1 MSDTPEPAGGT
12 TPAAV
17 QLIELTPEAVA
28 ALGRLAGSLGLAA
41 TRIDLSGCA
50 DKAEFLRRC
59 ALALEFP
66 AWFGGNWDAF
76 FDCLADL
83 SWRPAAGHLLL
94 LEHTG
99 DMRRHAPEALD
110 TAIAILG
117 DAAVAW
123 QERGVPF
130 RAFVDDGQGP
140 LAGG

>member
-1 MSDTPEPAGGT
+1 MSDTPDSASGVPQ
-12 TPAAV
+12 AAV

-28 ALGRLAGSLGLAA
+28 ALVRLAGSLGLAT
-41 TRIDLSGCA
+41 TRVDLSGCA

-59 ALALEFP
+59 AVALEFP

-83 SWRPAAGHLLL
+83 SWRPAAGYLLL
-94 LEHTG
+94 LEHSS

-110 TAIAILG
+110 TAFAILG
-117 DAAVAW
+117 DAAAAW

-130 RAFVDDGQGP
+130 RAFID
-140 LAGG
+140 AGTGGGEE

>member
-1 MSDTPEPAGGT
+1 MSDSPDTPSDAPR
-12 TPAAV
+12 AAV
-17 QLIELTPEAVA
+17 QVIELTLEAVA
-28 ALGRLAGSLGLAA
+28 ALEGLAGSLGLAT
-41 TRIDLSGCA
+41 TRIDLAGCA
-50 DKAEFLRRC
+50 DKAEFLQRC
-59 ALALEFP
+59 ASALEFP

-83 SWRPAAGHLLL
+83 GWRPAAGHLLL

-130 RAFVDDGQGP
+130 RAFVDGSEQ
-140 LAGG
+140 